1 MIDRLDNPKD
11 FPGYLI
17 WQAGK
22 DWHRQLD
29 SLLSSFD
36 LTYIQFLVLINLD
49 YLLKR
54 KKYVSQKDIV
64 EMMDDLRL
72 RNLLEDELIRMIQ
85 DPNLCF

>member
-49 YLLKR
+49 YLLKQ
-54 KKYVSQKDIV
+54 KKYVSQKRYCGDYG
-64 EMMDDLRL
+64 
-72 RNLLEDELIRMIQ
+72 
-85 DPNLCF
+85 